1 MTLLSRLDCFR
12 LVAGIHFGQFRA
24 ISCDPLRSRAIP
36 CDSKEAPMA
45 VPDDTLK
52 AIIRDYRGFELTDD
66 ELDLVRPEVDS
77 YLAELARLDDLDL
90 SDVMSSRL
98 IRMAARDEEKAR
110 SRYSSGQ
117 SPGQTPGQSQGG
129 S

>member
-1 MTLLSRLDCFR
+1 M
-12 LVAGIHFGQFRA
+12 V
-24 ISCDPLRSRAIP
+24 
-36 CDSKEAPMA
+36 

-52 AIIRDYRGFELTDD
+52 AIIRDYQGFELTDD
-66 ELDLVRPEVDS
+66 ELDLVRPEVDF

-98 IRMAARDEEKAR
+98 IRMAARDEENAR

-117 SPGQTPGQSQGG
+117 SPGQSQGG
-129 S
+129 N

>member
-1 MTLLSRLDCFR
+1 
-12 LVAGIHFGQFRA
+12 
-24 ISCDPLRSRAIP
+24 
-36 CDSKEAPMA
+36 MA

-66 ELDLVRPEVDS
+66 ELDLVRPEVDF

-98 IRMAARDEEKAR
+98 IRMAARDEENAR
-110 SRYSSGQ
+110 SGYSSGH
-117 SPGQTPGQSQGG
+117 SQGG

>member
-1 MTLLSRLDCFR
+1 
-12 LVAGIHFGQFRA
+12 
-24 ISCDPLRSRAIP
+24 
-36 CDSKEAPMA
+36 MA

>member
-1 MTLLSRLDCFR
+1 
-12 LVAGIHFGQFRA
+12 
-24 ISCDPLRSRAIP
+24 
-36 CDSKEAPMA
+36 MA

-52 AIIRDYRGFELTDD
+52 AIIRDYQGFDLTDD
-66 ELDLVRPEVDS
+66 ELDLVRPEVDF

-98 IRMAARDEEKAR
+98 IRMAAMDEENAR
-110 SRYSSGQ
+110 SRYSSGH
-117 SPGQTPGQSQGG
+117 SQGG

>member
-1 MTLLSRLDCFR
+1 
-12 LVAGIHFGQFRA
+12 
-24 ISCDPLRSRAIP
+24 
-36 CDSKEAPMA
+36 MA

-52 AIIRDYRGFELTDD
+52 AIIRDYQGFELTDD

-98 IRMAARDEEKAR
+98 IRMAARDEENAR
-110 SRYSSGQ
+110 SRYSLGQ
-117 SPGQTPGQSQGG
+117 SPGQSKGG

>member
-1 MTLLSRLDCFR
+1 
-12 LVAGIHFGQFRA
+12 
-24 ISCDPLRSRAIP
+24 
-36 CDSKEAPMA
+36 MA

-98 IRMAARDEEKAR
+98 IRMAARDEENAR
-110 SRYSSGQ
+110 SRHLSGQ
-117 SPGQTPGQSQGG
+117 SPGQSQGG

>member
-1 MTLLSRLDCFR
+1 
-12 LVAGIHFGQFRA
+12 
-24 ISCDPLRSRAIP
+24 
-36 CDSKEAPMA
+36 MA

-52 AIIRDYRGFELTDD
+52 AIIRDYQGFELTDD

-98 IRMAARDEEKAR
+98 IRMAARDEENAH
-110 SRYSSGQ
+110 SRYSLGQ
-117 SPGQTPGQSQGG
+117 SPGQSKGG

>member
-1 MTLLSRLDCFR
+1 
-12 LVAGIHFGQFRA
+12 
-24 ISCDPLRSRAIP
+24 
-36 CDSKEAPMA
+36 MA

-98 IRMAARDEEKAR
+98 IRMAAGDEENAR

-117 SPGQTPGQSQGG
+117 SPGQSQGQSQGG

>member
-1 MTLLSRLDCFR
+1 M
-12 LVAGIHFGQFRA
+12 V
-24 ISCDPLRSRAIP
+24 
-36 CDSKEAPMA
+36 

-52 AIIRDYRGFELTDD
+52 AIIRDYQGFELTDD

-98 IRMAARDEEKAR
+98 IRMAARDEDNAR
-110 SRYSSGQ
+110 SRYSPGQ
-117 SPGQTPGQSQGG
+117 SPGQSQGG
-129 S
+129 N